1 MLGQPI
7 MVWFILIAIAL
18 TGVAI
23 LFLVLP
29 LLRPGPRAA
38 ESPRDANLS
47 IYRDQFRELDRDLD
61 TGTLTSE
68 QYVHARADL
77 EQRLLDDVGGSR
89 PANMHPSRS
98 ARQAALIVA
107 VALPICAGLLYLFL
121 GNPQALTAP
130 KHAAVDAST
139 ITADHFMRMTEKLAA
154 RMQSNPDD
162 PVGWMMLGRAYK
174 ALERYPD
181 AAKALQ
187 RAEKLD
193 PRNPEILVEYAEA
206 LALTHGSNLAGE
218 PTRLLE
224 RALQIAPDNEKALT
238 LAGASAFARKD
249 YAAAIRFWERLVVQ
263 VQADSELGRALSSG
277 IAEARARAAGKT
289 LAESPAQRSPD
300 APKTVSGVVR
310 LSPALAANAAPEDAV
325 FIFARAA
332 QGPKM
337 PLAVIRKQVKDL
349 PLSFEL
355 DDSMAMMP
363 GRELSSFARVV
374 VGARISKSGSATP
387 KSGDLE
393 GSSRAVAPGATGVLV
408 IIDSPVR

>member
-1 MLGQPI
+1 MPGQPT
-7 MVWFILIAIAL
+7 MAWFTLIAIAL
-18 TGVAI
+18 TGAAI
-23 LFLVLP
+23 LLLVLP
-29 LLRPGPRAA
+29 LLRPGPRAV
-38 ESPRDANLS
+38 ESPREANVS
-47 IYRDQFRELDRDLD
+47 IYRDQYRELDRDLD

-68 QYVHARADL
+68 QYVRARAEL
-77 EQRLLDDVGGSR
+77 ELRLLDDVDSSE
-89 PANMHPSRS
+89 PANVRPSRS

-107 VALPICAGLLYLFL
+107 IALPICAGVLYLYL
-121 GNPQALTAP
+121 GNPQALRVP
-130 KHAAVDAST
+130 KHAALDASS
-139 ITADHFMRMTEKLAA
+139 ITAEQFKQMTEKLAA
-154 RMQSNPDD
+154 RIQSNPDD

-181 AAKALQ
+181 AVKALQ
-187 RAEKLD
+187 RAETLE

-206 LALTHGSNLAGE
+206 LALNRGSNLAGE

-224 RALQIAPDNEKALT
+224 RALEIAPDNEKALT
-238 LAGASAFARKD
+238 LAGTSAFARKD
-249 YAAAIRFWERLVVQ
+249 YAAAIRYWERLVAQ

-277 IAEARARAAGKT
+277 IAEARARAAGKAP
-289 LAESPAQRSPD
+289 AESPAQHSPD
-300 APKTVSGVVR
+300 ASKTVSGVVR

-325 FIFARAA
+325 FIFVRAA

-337 PLAVIRKQVKDL
+337 PLAVMRKQVKDL

-387 KSGDLE
+387 KAGDLE
-393 GSSRAVAPGATGVLV
+393 GSSREVEPGATGVLV